1 MIYLFALQLMQ
12 QSTWWCNN
20 YSVWTNWLQFSP
32 FSIFFFLFSFPFC
45 FYFLFHFPFWIN
57 WTPWLLLSTV
67 NLGSNMKLGKIIVWV
82 FCDIWAKLIYH
93 KSIPSRKWNLLQ
105 KYSINALM
113 EYFAMEI
120 YRKNI
125 SWTQIYCKIQAA
137 KCFLSANIDISA
149 ICALV
154 PVNCWIFHETV
165 IPGKAETENHHHK
178 DLYTATHSK
187 QGFSYQMV
195 CLKYKCNRD
204 QEINQTTTAF
214 LGSCY
219 ECSHAA
225 PNKGALNDSFL
236 SFLQGVD

>member
-125 SWTQIYCKIQAA
+125 SWNQIYCKIQAA

-149 ICALV
+149 ICAPV
-154 PVNCWIFHETV
+154 PVNCWIFHEKV
-165 IPGKAETENHHHK
+165 IHGKGETEKHHHK
-178 DLYTATHSK
+178 DLNTATHSK

-219 ECSHAA
+219 EGSHAC
-225 PNKGALNDSFL
+225 S
-236 SFLQGVD
+236 SQ